1 MGENHREK
9 TGLHPV
15 AFEKVGH
22 FFKGFVDG
30 FTGFMKRHK
39 EDADEFAE
47 KLKEELFREYPIHG
61 ADFRFSMHIAE
72 KDISQRIKRKI
83 NLGDF
88 WERLNTNNTFL
99 IFLIIGTVLSLS
111 VVGAYLFEYG
121 INEGFK
127 SLWDTVWWTVVTIT
141 TVGYGDRF
149 PVTVGGRVFGILIM
163 CMGVAT
169 VGLITGRVA
178 SFLVDKQIKARGGL
192 IIVERKKGHFIIC
205 GWKPELEIILEK
217 ILNAEPN
224 LRASDIVLI
233 NNAPPQEIDHIKS
246 IPKFKTIKY
255 IKGDYIEEKVLHR
268 ANIKNARS
276 VLILADSSK
285 KFSLQEVDSR
295 TVMAAITI
303 DSLNK
308 NIYTCAELIDPKFVK
323 YLKLANCD
331 EIILTREYSREL
343 LANAASASGIS
354 HIAARLLD
362 SEMRRLITVD
372 FKLSFI
378 GKPFKEL
385 QDYFKRTRGD
395 IVIGLLENTGKV
407 YYRKKEALA
416 EAQKTPDI
424 TKLIENLQSVKKLVP
439 NNPVINPGDDY
450 IVKRNSRAIVIKG
463 MR

>member
-1 MGENHREK
+1 
-9 TGLHPV
+9 
-15 AFEKVGH
+15 
-22 FFKGFVDG
+22 
-30 FTGFMKRHK
+30 
-39 EDADEFAE
+39 
-47 KLKEELFREYPIHG
+47 
-61 ADFRFSMHIAE
+61 
-72 KDISQRIKRKI
+72 
-83 NLGDF
+83 
-88 WERLNTNNTFL
+88 
-99 IFLIIGTVLSLS
+99 
-111 VVGAYLFEYG
+111 
-121 INEGFK
+121 
-127 SLWDTVWWTVVTIT
+127 VVTIT
-141 TVGYGDRF
+141 TVWYGDRF

-169 VGLITGRVA
+169 MGLITGRVA

-233 NNAPPQEIDHIKS
+233 NDAPPQEIDHIRS

-255 IKGDYIEEKVLHR
+255 VKGDYIDEKVLHR

-308 NIYTCAELIDPKFVK
+308 NIYTCAELIDPKFIK

-354 HIAARLLD
+354 HIAAQLLNPEMKRLV
-362 SEMRRLITVD
+362 TVD
-372 FKLSFI
+372 FKPSFI

-385 QDYFKRTRGD
+385 QDYFKKTRGD

-424 TKLIENLQSVKKLVP
+424 TKLIENLQRVKKLVP
-439 NNPVINPGDDY
+439 NYPVINPGDDY
-450 IVKRNSRAIVIKG
+450 IVKRNSKAIVIKAYH
-463 MR
+463 